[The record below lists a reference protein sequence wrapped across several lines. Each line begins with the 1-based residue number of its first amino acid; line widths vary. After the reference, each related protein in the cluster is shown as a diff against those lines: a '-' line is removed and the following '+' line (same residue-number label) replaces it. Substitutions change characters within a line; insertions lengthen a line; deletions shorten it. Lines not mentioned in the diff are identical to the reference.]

1 MHFIILFSKESF
13 AYVYLIVLDKLWK
26 TLDSIVKG
34 VQTLS
39 GQSNFDIIEG
49 KIGQTWNV
57 KVFSWAQMMHNS
69 L

>member
-1 MHFIILFSKESF
+1 MLNLKI
-13 AYVYLIVLDKLWK
+13 WK
-26 TLDSIVKG
+26 KNHKIQG